1 MAVVNRTGHESV
13 KQGPG
18 PELMGAS
25 TLTGDEVCN
34 LQGEDVGEI
43 TEIMLDVPTG
53 RIAYAVMS
61 VGGFLGVGDRLFAI
75 PWSAL
80 KLDTANQRFML
91 DVDKERLENA
101 PGFDKD
107 NWPRMADPQWGRDV
121 HTYFRARPYWE

>member
-1 MAVVNRTGHESV
+1 MAAN
-13 KQGPG
+13 
-18 PELMGAS
+18 
-25 TLTGDEVCN
+25 TLQGDELCN
-34 LQGEDVGEI
+34 LQGEEIGEI

-53 RIAYAVMS
+53 RIAYAVLS
-61 VGGFLGVGDRLFAI
+61 VGGFPGLGERLFAI

-80 KLDTANQRFML
+80 KLDPENKRFML

-121 HTYFRARPYWE
+121 HTYYKARPYWE